1 MTPKQRAI
9 LYQNAKDRRENGGQE
24 IMDLIVSSGLPL
36 SSGGMRMSDPAYL
49 KMEELTWSTEGRKAA
64 VDATESGLPALAGI
78 EPLIV
83 AALGIGIIPT
93 TGAPRMP
100 GSL

>member
-36 SSGGMRMSDPAYL
+36 SSGGMRMSVLHLQD
-49 KMEELTWSTEGRKAA
+49 GRTYV
-64 VDATESGLPALAGI
+64 VD
-78 EPLIV
+78 
-83 AALGIGIIPT
+83 
-93 TGAPRMP
+93 
-100 GSL
+100 